1 MIIGIDISQTLYG
14 TGVGNYVSYLVKEMV
29 KTDSNDQ
36 FVLFFSSLRGMVPK
50 DLSDLSKKH
59 NNVSL
64 KVFSI
69 PPTLLDLFWNKLHVF
84 PIEWFIGPV
93 DVFLSSDWTEPP
105 VKNAKKVTI
114 LYDFIV
120 YKYPQESHNQTS
132 FNLKSLILKPNI
144 VSVQKRK
151 LKWVKKET
159 QKILCISEATK
170 KDAEE
175 ILHID
180 PKRLEVIY
188 PGVNL

>member
-29 KTDSNDQ
+29 KKSSDDQ
-36 FVLFFSSLRGMVPK
+36 FILFFSSLRGTVP
-50 DLSDLSKKH
+50 SDLFNLTKTNK
-59 NNVSL
+59 NVSL

-69 PPTLLDLFWNKLHVF
+69 PPTLLDLLWNKLHMF

-105 VKNAKKVTI
+105 VKQAKKVTI

-132 FNLKSLILKPNI
+132 FNLKNLILMPNI

-151 LKWVKKET
+151 LKWVKKEV

-175 ILHID
+175 LLHID
-180 PKRLEVIY
+180 KSRLAVIY

>member
-1 MIIGIDISQTLYG
+1 M
-14 TGVGNYVSYLVKEMV
+14 
-29 KTDSNDQ
+29 
-36 FVLFFSSLRGMVPK
+36 
-50 DLSDLSKKH
+50 
-59 NNVSL
+59 
-64 KVFSI
+64 
-69 PPTLLDLFWNKLHVF
+69 F

-105 VKNAKKVTI
+105 VKQAKKVTI

-132 FNLKSLILKPNI
+132 FNLKNLILMPNI

-151 LKWVKKET
+151 LKWVKKEV

-175 ILHID
+175 LLHID
-180 PKRLEVIY
+180 KSRLAVIY

>member
-29 KTDSNDQ
+29 KKSSDDQ
-36 FVLFFSSLRGMVPK
+36 FILFFSSLRGTVP
-50 DLSDLSKKH
+50 SDLFNLTKTNK
-59 NNVSL
+59 NVSL

-69 PPTLLDLFWNKLHVF
+69 PPTLLDLLWNKLHMF

-105 VKNAKKVTI
+105 VKQAKKVTI

-132 FNLKSLILKPNI
+132 FNLKNLILMPNI

-151 LKWVKKET
+151 LKWVKKEV

-175 ILHID
+175 LLHND
-180 PKRLEVIY
+180 KNHFY
-188 PGVNL
+188 Q

>member
-29 KTDSNDQ
+29 KRGSQDQ
-36 FVLFFSSLRGMVPK
+36 FVLFFSSLRGSVPK
-50 DLSDLSKKH
+50 ELADLTGTYK
-59 NNVSL
+59 NVSL

-69 PPTLLDLFWNKLHVF
+69 PPTVLDILWNRLHIA
-84 PIEWFIGPV
+84 PIEWFIGSV

-105 VKNAKKVTI
+105 VKHAKKVTI

-132 FNLKSLILKPNI
+132 FNIKNLILKPNI

-151 LKWVKKET
+151 LKWVKKEV

-175 ILHID
+175 LLHID
-180 PKRLEVIY
+180 KSRLAVIY